1 MTTMGESRKGALSPN
16 SSLANP
22 KTKVKVGCWNVR
34 TMFSVGKTAQITAEM
49 TRYGIGILGIS
60 ECRWSGFGRLKARTG
75 ETIIYSG
82 RDDDVHQSGVAII
95 ISKKVAQCL
104 DSWRPI
110 SDRIIEARFF
120 SRFIKTTVI
129 QVYAPTNE
137 ADDEVKDDF
146 YEQLQKI
153 VDEVP
158 RHDMLLAIGDW
169 NAKVGEQQLGE
180 EGIVGKFGRIGERSD
195 NGERFV
201 SFCALNNRAIAST
214 MFPHKEIHRYTW
226 TSPNGQ
232 YHNQID
238 HMAVRSN
245 FKRSVQDVRAYRGAD
260 CASDHNLVIAK
271 TLLKLNRTGRRAVQV
286 RRYETSKL
294 NVPEIRKQ
302 FQLELRNRF
311 SCLVIED
318 DGDENRQEDEG
329 EVAREN
335 VVEKKWKKIKD
346 TYCETAKDVLGY
358 RTRKNKSWISP
369 ESWKGVEERKQLKQK
384 LVGTRSER
392 LKARLQQEYRKKD
405 LEVKKSLRKDK
416 REWANNIAQEAE
428 DTAKCGQMKGVY
440 DATRR
445 LCSEPPKKID
455 MVRNNEG
462 ILLTKEEE
470 VQQRWKEHFVE
481 LLNRANPEQEAE
493 VISEMEVIEE
503 IPSGPITK
511 AEIRSAIMSMKAAKA
526 PGVDCLTVELLKA
539 GITTTVDVLHDL
551 FCEIWVSET
560 VPADWRR
567 GLIVK
572 IAKKGGSHQVW
583 KLAGDYFDVCRCKS
597 DGQGINQKNIRWC

>member
-1 MTTMGESRKGALSPN
+1 
-16 SSLANP
+16 
-22 KTKVKVGCWNVR
+22 
-34 TMFSVGKTAQITAEM
+34 MFSVGKTAQITAEM

-158 RHDMLLAIGDW
+158 RHDMLLVIGDW

-180 EGIVGKFGRIGERSD
+180 EGIVGRFGMIGERSD

-201 SFCALNNRAIAST
+201 SFCALNNLAIAST

-369 ESWKGVEERKQLKQK
+369 ESWKGVGERKQLKQK

-416 REWANNIAQEAE
+416 REWTNNIAQEAE
-428 DTAKCGQMKGVY
+428 DAAKCGQMKGVY

-462 ILLTKEEE
+462 ILLTKE
-470 VQQRWKEHFVE
+470 RGGATK
-481 LLNRANPEQEAE
+481 
-493 VISEMEVIEE
+493 ME
-503 IPSGPITK
+503 
-511 AEIRSAIMSMKAAKA
+511 R
-526 PGVDCLTVELLKA
+526 
-539 GITTTVDVLHDL
+539 VL
-551 FCEIWVSET
+551 C
-560 VPADWRR
+560 
-567 GLIVK
+567 
-572 IAKKGGSHQVW
+572 
-583 KLAGDYFDVCRCKS
+583 
-597 DGQGINQKNIRWC
+597 

>member
-1 MTTMGESRKGALSPN
+1 MGESRKGALSPN

-158 RHDMLLAIGDW
+158 RHDMLLVIGDW

-180 EGIVGKFGRIGERSD
+180 EDIVGKFGMIGERSD

-201 SFCALNNRAIAST
+201 SFCALNNLAIAST

-271 TLLKLNRTGRRAVQV
+271 TLLKLNRTGRRAVHV

-311 SCLVIED
+311 SCLVIEE

-329 EVAREN
+329 EV
-335 VVEKKWKKIKD
+335 EKD
-346 TYCETAKDVLGY
+346 QRHLLRNSQGCAGLQ
-358 RTRKNKSWISP
+358 NK
-369 ESWKGVEERKQLKQK
+369 EK
-384 LVGTRSER
+384 
-392 LKARLQQEYRKKD
+392 
-405 LEVKKSLRKDK
+405 
-416 REWANNIAQEAE
+416 
-428 DTAKCGQMKGVY
+428 
-440 DATRR
+440 
-445 LCSEPPKKID
+445 
-455 MVRNNEG
+455 
-462 ILLTKEEE
+462 
-470 VQQRWKEHFVE
+470 
-481 LLNRANPEQEAE
+481 
-493 VISEMEVIEE
+493 
-503 IPSGPITK
+503 
-511 AEIRSAIMSMKAAKA
+511 
-526 PGVDCLTVELLKA
+526 
-539 GITTTVDVLHDL
+539 
-551 FCEIWVSET
+551 
-560 VPADWRR
+560 
-567 GLIVK
+567 
-572 IAKKGGSHQVW
+572 
-583 KLAGDYFDVCRCKS
+583 
-597 DGQGINQKNIRWC
+597 